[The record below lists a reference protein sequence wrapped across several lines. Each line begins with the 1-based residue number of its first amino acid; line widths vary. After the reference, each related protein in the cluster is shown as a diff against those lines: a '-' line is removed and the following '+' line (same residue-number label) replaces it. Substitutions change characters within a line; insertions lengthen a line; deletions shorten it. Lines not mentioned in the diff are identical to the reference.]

1 MERKYRFVSN
11 RVLKDSKE
19 EEKGRIR
26 VFVRT
31 GSDIAETD
39 YECPE
44 CGFKE
49 HVKSEWKKP
58 FSVTC
63 SKCGSVMRLP
73 KLKDEMKKEKKREK
87 RKTP

>member
-11 RVLKDSKE
+11 RILKNSKE
-19 EEKGRIR
+19 EENGRMR
-26 VFVRT
+26 VLVKVD
-31 GSDIAETD
+31 SDTAETD

-49 HVKSEWKKP
+49 HVEPEWKRP

-63 SKCGSVMRLP
+63 SKCGFLMRLP
-73 KLKDEMKKEKKREK
+73 KLKDEIKREK
-87 RKTP
+87 KKAKV